1 MWPIGISA
9 ATCHRFQSQNR
20 LGKNVGRRDDMDGPQ
35 GETLPPQSLE
45 SEQAVLGI
53 LLLFNEAWDRLL
65 DLKAEH
71 FHSSDHAQIF
81 RAISALIEGNRPAD
95 VLTVADQ
102 LQRSGKLEAVGGIPY
117 LHSLAES
124 MPSVVNVRVYADI
137 VIDRSI
143 IRRTISTLHQAQTLL
158 GGSKGRNGRELL
170 DQVQGM
176 VMELAESGNDTFGGL
191 NHIRNG
197 LSRVMIK
204 LDMLA
209 QRKDQSDVIGV
220 PTGFGVLDSQLAGM
234 QAGDLIVL
242 AARPSMGKT
251 AMLTNIAEHVAVY
264 EKLPVGI
271 FTMEMSED
279 QIAMR
284 ILAALTGVNSQRLR
298 VGRLNNKDWD
308 YLNGGLA
315 KLNDAPIFL
324 DEQGQMTVTGIR
336 ARARKLAREHGQL
349 GLIAV
354 DYLQL
359 MKGDDTR
366 GGSAEN
372 RANEIAEISRG
383 LKALAKELRCPVL
396 ALSQLNRG
404 VESRPNKRPMMS
416 DLRESGAI
424 EQDADVILFL
434 YRDEYYNPQS
444 PDKGVAEVIVAKQ
457 RNGPIG
463 TVRLGYRG
471 DNTRFVNQ

>member
-1 MWPIGISA
+1 MG
-9 ATCHRFQSQNR
+9 N
-20 LGKNVGRRDDMDGPQ
+20 RDDIDRVPF
-35 GETLPPQSLE
+35 ETLPAQSLE
-45 SEQAVLGI
+45 SEQAVLGA
-53 LLLFNEAWDRLL
+53 LMVFNEAYERVSELCP
-65 DLKAEH
+65 EH

-81 RAISALIEGNRPAD
+81 RAIFRLIEANKPAD
-95 VLTVADQ
+95 VLTVADE
-102 LQRSGKLEAVGGIPY
+102 LQRAGRLEGVGGIPY
-117 LHSLAES
+117 LNSLTDG
-124 MPSVVNVRVYADI
+124 MPSAANIRRYAEI
-137 VIDRSI
+137 VIDRST
-143 IRRTISTLHQAQTLL
+143 IRRTSSALHQAQQLL
-158 GGSKGRNGRELL
+158 GTPKGRTGREML
-170 DQVQGM
+170 DEIQGM
-176 VMELAESGNDTFGGL
+176 VMSLAEAQNQTFGGF
-191 NHIRNG
+191 NHIGNG
-197 LSRVMIK
+197 LRRVMDK
-204 LDMLA
+204 LDLLS

-251 AMLTNIAEHVAVY
+251 AMLANIAEHVAVY

-284 ILAALTGVNSQRLR
+284 LLAAITGVNSQRLR
-298 VGRLNNKDWD
+298 VGRLNNNDWD
-308 YLNGGLA
+308 RLNGGLA

-324 DEQGQMTVTGIR
+324 DEQGQMTVTSIRTR
-336 ARARKLAREHGQL
+336 ARRLMREHGQL

-359 MKGDDTR
+359 MKGEDAR

-383 LKALAKELRCPVL
+383 LKALAKELRCPVM

-434 YRDEYYNPQS
+434 YRDEYYNPES